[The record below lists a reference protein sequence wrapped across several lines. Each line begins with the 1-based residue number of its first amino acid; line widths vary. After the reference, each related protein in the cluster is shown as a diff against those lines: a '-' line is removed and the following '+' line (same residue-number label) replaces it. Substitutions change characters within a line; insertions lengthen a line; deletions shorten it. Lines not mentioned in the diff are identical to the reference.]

1 MPNIEMDKSS
11 LHICIVTGQFP
22 ALTET
27 FVTSKAV
34 ELSNR
39 GHRIT
44 VIKNQQGGAI
54 NKSHIELVNTAG
66 IEIISFKEPSTVKS
80 LLFAII
86 QNPIVAAQ
94 SFSAN
99 AKTFKSRF
107 VSKLQLALLNK
118 YPFDIIHFEF
128 SGLAVAYHHAI
139 KQVKTNMVVSCRGT
153 AEKVKT
159 ISDLRRKD
167 KLTAVFDSVS
177 SIHCVSQDMADTII
191 PFCNQPQKIFV
202 NRPSIDVNIF
212 KRSKVNYPISNKII
226 ILSVGR
232 FTFQKGYL
240 PGLLAIKELKNR
252 GLSFCWKIVGD
263 GPQLEEIQY
272 YIHDLQLQEV
282 VELAGKKSRN
292 EVIELYH
299 DCHVFFLPSVYEG
312 IANVCLEAMAMELP
326 VVATR
331 SGGMEE
337 VIENGI
343 DGLLVDKYDHHM
355 MANQL
360 QMIVENAP
368 LRYQMG
374 LNARNKVETGFTLE
388 RQVNVF
394 EKEYKKLIQKN

>member
-1 MPNIEMDKSS
+1 MDKKK

-44 VIKNQQGGAI
+44 IIKNQQGGDT
-54 NKSHIELVNTAG
+54 NKSHIELVRKSG
-66 IEIISFKEPSTVKS
+66 IETFSFVEPSTIKS
-80 LLFAII
+80 LFLAIVKH
-86 QNPIVAAQ
+86 PILAAQ
-94 SFSAN
+94 SFTAN
-99 AKTFKSRF
+99 PRIFKSKF
-107 VSKLQLALLNK
+107 VSKLQLALLNN

-128 SGLAVAYHHAI
+128 SGLAVAYQNAI
-139 KQVKTNMVVSCRGT
+139 QHLKTKIVVSCRGT

-159 ISDLRRKD
+159 ISDAGRKK
-167 KLTAVFDSVS
+167 KLTTVFELVS
-177 SIHCVSQDMADTII
+177 AIHCVSQDMANTII
-191 PFCNQPQKIFV
+191 PFCKQPHKIFV

-212 KRSKVNYPISNKII
+212 KRSNAYPPEKSKMI

-240 PGLLAIKELKNR
+240 PGLLAVKELKNR
-252 GLSFCWKIVGD
+252 GVPICWKIVGD

-272 YIHDLQLQEV
+272 YIHDLQLQED
-282 VELAGKKSRN
+282 VELLGKKSRN
-292 EVIELYH
+292 EVIELYN
-299 DCHVFFLPSVYEG
+299 DCHAFFLPSVYEG

-326 VVATR
+326 VVATK

-337 VIENGI
+337 VIENEI
-343 DGLLVDKYDHHM
+343 DGLLVEKYDHNM

-360 QMIVENAP
+360 QKIAENAS
-368 LRYQMG
+368 LCIQMG
-374 LNARNKVETGFTLE
+374 LKARRKVESAFSLE

-394 EKEYKKLIQKN
+394 ENEYEKLKQSN